1 MARDALKPLEGVLV
15 VSMEQAVAAPYC
27 ASRLADAGAR
37 VIKVERAEGDFARAY
52 DSVVH
57 GESAYFVWLNRG
69 KESLTANIKDEADRN
84 LLYRIIDEADV
95 FIQNLAP
102 GAAARAGFGSDE
114 LRKRNPKLITV
125 DISGYGEEGE
135 YSDMKAYD
143 FLVQGESGLISV
155 TGSPEVMG
163 RVGASV
169 CDIAAGMYSKIA
181 VLEAL
186 IKRGR
191 TGEGSTIK
199 TSMFGGMV
207 EWLSPWLLH
216 QAYGELSEQRI
227 GLHHPAIAP
236 YGAYECANEELIL
249 IAVQNQRE
257 WSRLCDQVLQKP
269 GLANNKKVIDNV
281 ARLANR
287 KFLDSEIEE
296 ILSRL
301 TRDEVRRRLID
312 AKIAFGAVN
321 TIEDVVNHPALNKI
335 QVDTPQGR
343 IDVMAPPSSVKGE
356 AVDILS
362 VPEIGQNNETIRLEF
377 KN

>member
-1 MARDALKPLEGVLV
+1 MGLYQELSGLLV

-27 ASRLADAGAR
+27 GLMLADAGAR
-37 VIKVERAEGDFARAY
+37 VIKIERKEGDFARGY
-52 DSVVH
+52 DRGANGNSVFF
-57 GESAYFVWLNRG
+57 SWLNRG
-69 KESLTANIKDEADRN
+69 KESIAIDLNSDDDEA
-84 LLYRIIDEADV
+84 LLRSMLEKADV
-95 FIQNLAP
+95 FLHNLAP
-102 GAAARAGFGSDE
+102 GALARRGFGGDA
-114 LRKRNPKLITV
+114 LREHNPGLITCE
-125 DISGYGEEGE
+125 INGYGSSGPGARK
-135 YSDMKAYD
+135 KAYD

-181 VLEAL
+181 ILEAL

-191 TGEGSTIK
+191 TGLGSTIK

-236 YGAYECANEELIL
+236 YGAYECANKDLIL

-257 WSRLCDQVLQKP
+257 WVRLCEEILEKP
-269 GLANNKKVIDNV
+269 SLANDQRVVDNV

-287 KFLDSEIEE
+287 EFLDKEIEE
-296 ILSRL
+296 VLYKI
-301 TRDEVRRRLID
+301 TRDEVRKRLIA

-321 TIEDVVNHPALNKI
+321 TIEDVSDHPALKTIKVN
-335 QVDTPQGR
+335 TPKGT
-343 IDVMAPPSSVKGE
+343 IDVMAPPSGVKGE
-356 AVDILS
+356 EMSLLS
-362 VPEIGQNNETIRLEF
+362 VPEVGENNDSIRAEF
-377 KN
+377 Q

>member
-1 MARDALKPLEGVLV
+1 MSQPLEGILV
-15 VSMEQAVAAPYC
+15 VALEQAVAAPYC
-27 ASRLADAGAR
+27 TSRLADAGAR
-37 VIKVERAEGDFARAY
+37 VIKIERAEGDFARGY
-52 DSVVH
+52 DHQVM
-57 GESAYFVWLNRG
+57 GQSAYFVWLNRG
-69 KESLTANIKDEADRN
+69 KESLVLDIKKPDDAS
-84 LLYRIIDEADV
+84 LLERILSKADV
-95 FIQNLAP
+95 FVQNLAP
-102 GAAARAGFGSDE
+102 GAAERAGFGSED
-114 LRKRNPKLITV
+114 LRQRYPKLITV
-125 DISGYGEEGE
+125 DISGYGEDGE

-181 VLEAL
+181 ILEAL

-191 TGEGSTIK
+191 TGLGSTIK

-236 YGAYECANEELIL
+236 YGAYECANEDLIL

-257 WSRLCDQVLQKP
+257 WVRLCEEVLEKP
-269 GLANNKKVIDNV
+269 SLANDQRVVDNV

-287 KFLDSEIEE
+287 GFLDQEIEE
-296 ILSRL
+296 VLSQI
-301 TRDEVRRRLID
+301 TRDDVRKRLI
-312 AKIAFGAVN
+312 AARIAFGAVN
-321 TIEDVVNHPALNKI
+321 TIEDVSNHPALNTIK
-335 QVDTPQGR
+335 VSTPKGP
-343 IDVMAPPSSVKGE
+343 IDVMAPPSNVKGE
-356 AVDILS
+356 AMPLLS
-362 VPEIGQNNETIRLEF
+362 VPEVGENNDSIRAEF
-377 KN
+377 Q